1 MPPPMPNVQPMA
13 DLRARAEAR
22 LLQAGAPPNGAAL
35 AAAPA
40 TELAEALKLVH
51 ELQVHQV
58 ELQLQQAEI
67 ERSKAELQAALARQ
81 AWLFDQAPVG
91 WCSLD
96 ADGAVRE
103 ANAMAAALLRRPVD
117 SLPGH
122 RMAACFTPDGAEAVS
137 ALLRHVA
144 AWPVP
149 HAAEAALPGDPPVVL
164 EVLARADPAG
174 HGTVVALLDATFRRQ
189 AEDQRRRAELA
200 ERVNQARAVF
210 LSEMNHELRTPLSA
224 VIGLSELMLRGR
236 EPLTERQ
243 HQWLSQIEQSG
254 RHMLALAGDALD
266 LARIDAS
273 HLDLA
278 AEAVDVQAL
287 LAEVLAMVSGAAATN
302 DVTLHLQPAPG
313 PGCAVLADPRRL
325 RQVLL
330 NLLSNAVKYNRPG
343 GLVDVG
349 LQVQAGTVAVQVQ
362 DTGGGLTEAQL
373 QRAFQPFQRLGAER
387 SKIEGTGLGLALSRR
402 LAEAMGGTLSLA
414 SMVGSGTTATLVL
427 RAAG

>member
-1 MPPPMPNVQPMA
+1 MPFQHAHNPHP
-13 DLRARAEAR
+13 DGLRARAEAR
-22 LLQAGAPPNGAAL
+22 LANAAVPSVDTAL
-35 AAAPA
+35 GDS
-40 TELAEALKLVH
+40 LKLVH

-58 ELQLQQAEI
+58 ELQMQQAEL
-67 ERSKAELQAALARQ
+67 ELSKAELKAALARQ
-81 AWLFDQAPVG
+81 QWLFDQAPVG
-91 WCSLD
+91 YCSVD
-96 ADGAVRE
+96 AEGRVRD
-103 ANAMAAALLRRPVD
+103 ANPMAASLLRQDPQC
-117 SLPGH
+117 LPGQ
-122 RMAACFTPDGAEAVS
+122 RLEALFTEAGAATVG

-149 HAAEAALPGDPPVVL
+149 HTAEAALQGEP
-164 EVLARADPAG
+164 EVLLELRARAAPDG
-174 HGTVVALLDATFRRQ
+174 QGTVVALMDATARRR
-189 AEDQRRRAELA
+189 AEDQRQRAELA
-200 ERVNQARAVF
+200 EGLNQARAVF